1 MGRANPM
8 KQAAT
13 LKRCSD
19 YRWLRRAIWRG
30 ELLSTR
36 VLAKQLTGG
45 RRDPDVNSLYA
56 HS

>member
-1 MGRANPM
+1 M